1 MTTEWPDEYY
11 AVIFTTQRTDAEM
24 AMYGLTSERM
34 IELAQQQPGFLGLE
48 SVREDNGLGITVS
61 YWRDREA
68 IAAWGDHAEH
78 RVAQALGRKEFYS
91 WFQLRIA
98 KVTEERSF
106 GLDDLLG

>member
-1 MTTEWPDEYY
+1 MTTGWPDEYY

-68 IAAWGDHAEH
+68 IAVWEEHAEH

>member
-1 MTTEWPDEYY
+1 MTTGWPDEYY

-24 AMYGLTSERM
+24 AMYGLTSDRM

-48 SVREDNGLGITVS
+48 SVREENGLGITVS

-68 IAAWGDHAEH
+68 ITAWKDHAEH

-98 KVTEERSF
+98 KVIEERSF
-106 GLDDLLG
+106 GIDDLLG